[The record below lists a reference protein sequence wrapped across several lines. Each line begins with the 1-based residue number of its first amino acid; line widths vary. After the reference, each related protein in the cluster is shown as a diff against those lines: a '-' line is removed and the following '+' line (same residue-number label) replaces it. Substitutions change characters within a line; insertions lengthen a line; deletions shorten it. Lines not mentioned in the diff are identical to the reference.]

1 MDDFTVCNTCQ
12 QYWHGLTAE
21 QLFDLCLAFH
31 ILYFSQFLRDRCAV
45 LFFYSPVIA
54 WPIPAMAYIIIP
66 LKHYQLESQLIEK
79 LSFHMKGYFTF
90 NKCEV
95 HFNCKFEKESLEM

>member
-1 MDDFTVCNTCQ
+1 
-12 QYWHGLTAE
+12 
-21 QLFDLCLAFH
+21 
-31 ILYFSQFLRDRCAV
+31 
-45 LFFYSPVIA
+45 
-54 WPIPAMAYIIIP
+54 MAYIIIP

-95 HFNCKFEKESLEM
+95 HFNCKFEKESLKMWSSAWGEENQQKWYIL